1 MGSLHCWGSCGDSVP
16 AIVAS
21 NFAKLI
27 KFGLSAIFAVM
38 LIQSFP
44 GTVWGKDLNVSLKN
58 DVAAITHEMEII
70 DSEQGKIGSP
80 IIPKGLSLKVTPEL
94 IRKAGFIHAVENS
107 VGTIV
112 KHYEEVKDNVAAGEI
127 SYIDIGSQDGVE
139 VGDRFTVLSVVR
151 EIRHPVETEEK
162 ISYLPEMSHKAGF
175 KRERIFIHRGTPQGP
190 LVKNVGVVEVLELTG
205 EVSKVKVIESFD
217 VIKVGDLL
225 VPFQEMPA
233 PEMPANNR
241 THKNIEGYII
251 SNQRD
256 GDLTG
261 MGQFVY
267 IDKGSADDVAPG
279 DWFEAYVIPQKE
291 IRKWYELNTTKTP
304 LVPEVIG
311 ELQVLSTTEN
321 TATLVVMKSY
331 GEFWFQGQHVRYKR

>member
-1 MGSLHCWGSCGDSVP
+1 
-16 AIVAS
+16 
-21 NFAKLI
+21 
-27 KFGLSAIFAVM
+27 M

-58 DVAAITHEMEII
+58 DVAAITPEMEII

-107 VGTIV
+107 IGTII
-112 KHYEEVKDNVAAGEI
+112 KHYEDVKDNIAAGEI

>member
-1 MGSLHCWGSCGDSVP
+1 MS
-16 AIVAS
+16 
-21 NFAKLI
+21 
-27 KFGLSAIFAVM
+27 
-38 LIQSFP
+38 
-44 GTVWGKDLNVSLKN
+44 
-58 DVAAITHEMEII
+58 
-70 DSEQGKIGSP
+70 
-80 IIPKGLSLKVTPEL
+80 PEL

-107 VGTIV
+107 IGTIV
-112 KHYEEVKDNVAAGEI
+112 KHYEEVKDNIAAGEI
-127 SYIDIGSQDGVE
+127 SYIDIGSQDGGE

-217 VIKVGDLL
+217 VINVNDLL

>member
-16 AIVAS
+16 AIVTS

-44 GTVWGKDLNVSLKN
+44 GTSWGKDLNVSLKN

-107 VGTIV
+107 IGTIV
-112 KHYEEVKDNVAAGEI
+112 KHYEEVKDNIAAGEI

-217 VIKVGDLL
+217 VINVNDLL

-304 LVPEVIG
+304 LVSEVIG

-331 GEFWFQGQHVRYKR
+331 REFWSQGQHVRYKR